1 MKMQKFRIRHAT
13 ATPKPQFKRHMRDAI
28 TLTLRDTK
36 ARQSFGVFMRQ
47 ACDAS
52 PLDRGSQY
60 AARSETRLLRRTD
73 RALRG
78 LQARPAAQ
86 QR

>member
-28 TLTLRDTK
+28 TLALRDTK
-36 ARQSFGVFMRQ
+36 ARQSFEVFMRQ
-47 ACDAS
+47 ACAAS
-52 PLDRGSQY
+52 PFDRCPHY

-73 RALRG
+73 LALRD